1 MINLL
6 LGFRV
11 CVNVEFVGVSGI
23 PLLPSTMSAH
33 ILTR

>member
-1 MINLL
+1 MVNLL

-11 CVNVEFVGVSGI
+11 YVNVEFVGVSVEGNKGI
-23 PLLPSTMSAH
+23 PMSAH